1 MTHLTNRC
9 GMPFAS
15 FVGVNHHDQSIP
27 LGAGLLSSDDTDT
40 FVWLFETW
48 LKYMSGQAPS
58 IIITDQDRA
67 MKSAIAR
74 IFPRVRH
81 RFCLWHIVRKFQK
94 KLESHAQYTCGLKN
108 AIDTCLYDSQTCV
121 EFDES
126 WQSLLE
132 NYNL

>member
-1 MTHLTNRC
+1 MISQYLWGRDYYQVMIQTHLFGC
-9 GMPFAS
+9 
-15 FVGVNHHDQSIP
+15 
-27 LGAGLLSSDDTDT
+27 
-40 FVWLFETW
+40 
-48 LKYMSGQAPS
+48 LKHG

-81 RFCLWHIVRKFQK
+81 RFCLWHIVRKFPK